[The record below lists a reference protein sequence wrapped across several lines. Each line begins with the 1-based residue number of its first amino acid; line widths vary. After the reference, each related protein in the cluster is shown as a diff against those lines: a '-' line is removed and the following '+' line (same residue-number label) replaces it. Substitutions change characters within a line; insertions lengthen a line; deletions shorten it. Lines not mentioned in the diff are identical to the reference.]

1 MQIAMAISRR
11 RISFFVYTLCMCCV
25 HLRATQRQLHGI
37 IYRLHR
43 PKVRLMYSWTTLG
56 VRCPGS
62 RATVSH
68 VQRGTRGRCWAGGA
82 RPQASDVCELP
93 PSACTGV
100 GPGVVERVC
109 GGGCTA
115 ARARWRGQ
123 RAGACVGREG
133 HGGGGGGGEWG
144 VSSLLKYLCR
154 QGCVRSLLLAFP
166 PNEIFLHHTPGPTP
180 RALGYAP

>member
-1 MQIAMAISRR
+1 MAISRR

-43 PKVRLMYSWTTLG
+43 PKVRLMYSSGQPWACVAL
-56 VRCPGS
+56 VRERPCRMCSVGL
-62 RATVSH
+62 V
-68 VQRGTRGRCWAGGA
+68 GGA
-82 RPQASDVCELP
+82 GRAVLAPRPATSASCRPAPARELGRAWWSVC
-93 PSACTGV
+93 V
-100 GPGVVERVC
+100 
-109 GGGCTA
+109 GGCTA
-115 ARARWRGQ
+115 ARARWRGR

-154 QGCVRSLLLAFP
+154 QGCVGSLLPALP
-166 PNEIFLHHTPGPTP
+166 PNEIGLHHAPGP
-180 RALGYAP
+180 